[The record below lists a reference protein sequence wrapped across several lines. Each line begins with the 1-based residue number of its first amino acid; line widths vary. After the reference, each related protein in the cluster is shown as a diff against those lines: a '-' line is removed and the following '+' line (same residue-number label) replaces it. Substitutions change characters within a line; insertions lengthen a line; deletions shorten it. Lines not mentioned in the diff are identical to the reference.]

1 VVGEVLGWCGD
12 GTIWVA
18 RGRDYEVVKVG
29 TYVGV
34 RVDDIEVGGVGVVDD
49 SGTITGWHMHN
60 RNNGATWEVRQTTVY
75 T

>member
-1 VVGEVLGWCGD
+1 VVGEVLGWWGD

-34 RVDDIEVGGVGVVDD
+34 RVDDSEVGGVGVVDD